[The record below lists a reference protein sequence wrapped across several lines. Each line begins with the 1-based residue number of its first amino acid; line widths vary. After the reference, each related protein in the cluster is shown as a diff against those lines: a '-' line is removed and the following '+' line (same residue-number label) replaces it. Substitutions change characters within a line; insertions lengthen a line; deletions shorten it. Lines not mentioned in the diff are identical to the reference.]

1 MSAHKRLSPA
11 DAAAWQ
17 GFTAPTQTPPGQLP
31 AMPFPSPPPGTAAA
45 RRANGE
51 VTRSD
56 ALRALQNLIGQR
68 QLAGAGKQNPPRK
81 RISNIQRIIMKRHQ
95 QNLPPNRYR
104 DNAAIGL
111 RVFPV
116 LPRDKK
122 PAGAWRGYQTEAP
135 SAERRGARGLGPVRL
150 QRRRGHWR
158 LERHRRGRPVP
169 FRATV
174 TSNFTNRRRGAQPAV
189 HINSGNL

>member
-1 MSAHKRLSPA
+1 MGMSADRGLIPA
-11 DAAAWQ
+11 HAAAWQ
-17 GFTAPTQTPPGQLP
+17 GFTAPTHTPLRKLL
-31 AMPFPSPPPGTAAA
+31 AMPFPSPPGTAAA

-51 VTRSD
+51 VTGSD

-95 QNLPPNRYR
+95 QNLPPNGFR

-116 LPRDKK
+116 LPQDKK
-122 PAGAWRGYQTEAP
+122 PAGA
-135 SAERRGARGLGPVRL
+135 
-150 QRRRGHWR
+150 
-158 LERHRRGRPVP
+158 
-169 FRATV
+169 
-174 TSNFTNRRRGAQPAV
+174 
-189 HINSGNL
+189 